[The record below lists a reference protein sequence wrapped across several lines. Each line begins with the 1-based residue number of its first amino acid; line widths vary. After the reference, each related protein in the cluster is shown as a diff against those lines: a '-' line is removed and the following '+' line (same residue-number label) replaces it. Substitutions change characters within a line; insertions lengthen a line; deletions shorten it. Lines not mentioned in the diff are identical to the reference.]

1 MKEVARLKGQIE
13 GWRRNLAVL
22 WLGTFIA
29 GMGFS
34 EVMPFLSLY
43 VGQMGDFTKGQL
55 TMYSG

>member
-1 MKEVARLKGQIE
+1 MKGALT

-43 VGQMGDFTKGQL
+43 VGQMGGFLQKRTHDV
-55 TMYSG
+55 

>member
-1 MKEVARLKGQIE
+1 MKGALT

-43 VGQMGDFTKGQL
+43 VGQMGISPKTNSRCIVVLHTQ
-55 TMYSG
+55 